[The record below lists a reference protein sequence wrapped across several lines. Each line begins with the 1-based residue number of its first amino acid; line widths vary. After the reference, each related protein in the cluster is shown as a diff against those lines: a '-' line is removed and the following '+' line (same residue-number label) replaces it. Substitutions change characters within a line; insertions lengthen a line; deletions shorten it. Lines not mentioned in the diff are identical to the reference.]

1 MAPWPPRHGNRA
13 PGQKCS
19 VTVDE
24 PEVMCGA
31 AQIKTRRRA
40 TVGQSHEPAICLN
53 PLHKLPSGTVSEA
66 PVLALNSGSSSL
78 KFGLYRVSGT
88 ETLSLLSGESQ
99 GLGEAAAS
107 FHVTDAQGVT
117 VQRETSAMADA
128 SDAIIG
134 ICEWLA
140 ERHAPAPVAI
150 GHRIVHGGPHL
161 RQHALIDTQVMTQL
175 EAALTFAPLH
185 TPAALAVIRY
195 AATHFPGLPQVA
207 CLDTCFHE
215 AMPPV
220 ASTLPLPRATRA
232 AGIRRYGFH
241 GLSCESIVRQ
251 LGPALPEGLLI
262 AHLGNGASITAVR
275 DGISIDTSMGLTPT
289 GGLMMGTRSG
299 DLDPGV
305 LVHLMREMKLDAAAI
320 EDLVGHHCGL
330 LGVSGI
336 SADMRALHDAV
347 GVNPD
352 ARLAIDMFCY
362 AVAKALGAM
371 STALRGVDQIVF
383 TGGIG
388 EHDHLVRAMICA
400 QLASLGVDLD
410 EVRNRRG
417 LGLITRDGS
426 RCTAQVL
433 LSRENEQIAL
443 HTWALCDLHA

>member
-1 MAPWPPRHGNRA
+1 
-13 PGQKCS
+13 
-19 VTVDE
+19 
-24 PEVMCGA
+24 MCDA
-31 AQIKTRRRA
+31 AQMNTRRRA
-40 TVGQSHEPAICLN
+40 TVGQSHEWATCLN
-53 PLHKLPSGTVSEA
+53 HLRKLPSGTVSEA
-66 PVLALNSGSSSL
+66 HVLALNSGSSSL
-78 KFGLYRVSGT
+78 KFGLYQVSGT
-88 ETLSLLSGESQ
+88 ATLCLLSGESQ

-117 VQRETSAMADA
+117 VQRETSAMVDA
-128 SDAIIG
+128 SDTIIR
-134 ICEWLA
+134 ICELLA
-140 ERHAPAPVAI
+140 ELHVPAPGAI

-175 EAALTFAPLH
+175 EAAVAFAPLH

-195 AATHFPGLPQVA
+195 AAAHFPGLPQVA
-207 CLDTCFHE
+207 CLDTCFHD

-220 ASTLPLPRATRA
+220 ASTLPLPRAMRA

-251 LGPALPEGLLI
+251 LGPALPERLLI

-275 DGISIDTSMGLTPT
+275 SGISIDTSMGLTPT

-320 EDLVGHHCGL
+320 EDLVDHRCGL

-336 SADMRALHDAV
+336 SGDMRALHDAASK
-347 GVNPD
+347 NPG

-362 AVAKALGAM
+362 AIAKELGAM
-371 STALRGVDQIVF
+371 SMALGGVDQIVF

-388 EHDHLVRAMICA
+388 EHDDQVRAMICGH
-400 QLASLGVDLD
+400 LSSLGVDLD
-410 EVRNRRG
+410 EAMNRRG
-417 LGLITRDGS
+417 LGPITRDGS

-433 LSRENEQIAL
+433 LSREDEQIAR
-443 HTWALCDLHA
+443 HTWALCGLHA